1 VYHHILVVVRDE
13 VSLTFLPRQPT
24 NSNPPISQVAVIIGV
39 CHHVWLEKVSIK
51 RFFGREFVLDVKIR
65 KGMEMRAAT
74 YFSAHLEVAI
84 LLPF

>member
-1 VYHHILVVVRDE
+1 
-13 VSLTFLPRQPT
+13 
-24 NSNPPISQVAVIIGV
+24 VIIGV